1 MVESGA
7 ATAFSI
13 LVIEDDG
20 GLNVLIQ
27 KLLQSAGITA
37 SGANSGGDALG
48 KLSESTY
55 DLLLVDYRLPDMT
68 GEALIRELLEMQPD
82 AAFIVMSGHGEV
94 TVAVDLMKLGAR
106 DYLVKDGNF
115 LDALPTV
122 VARARRHIEVERR
135 LKESQRA
142 LRESE
147 AKHRTI
153 YENIQDVYYEI
164 DLDGIVLEMSPSVMA
179 VLGYDRQELIGKSF
193 FDVFASPEQQREFLQ
208 LIRERGTL
216 ADYEFILL
224 GKISPRPC
232 ALTSKLIAGED
243 GIAPRI
249 IGTIRDIHLRKE
261 AEGLLKASLREKE
274 VLLKEI
280 HHRVKNNMQVISSLL
295 SLQAAEI
302 EDNKTR
308 ELFMESQN
316 RVKSMALI
324 HEKLYHSETLSRVD
338 FGEYVRDLSA
348 SLVRTYASSN
358 VSLAVMAADIFLGVD
373 IAIPCGLIV
382 NELVSNSLKHAFP
395 DGRAG
400 TISIDCQFTTADEC
414 TLCVT
419 DNGIGFPK
427 NFDFASTRSL
437 GLTLVQTLSKQLHG
451 VLTIDSTGGTAFTIR
466 FPRARVGK

>member
-1 MVESGA
+1 MAEPEA
-7 ATAFSI
+7 MMPFSL
-13 LVIEDDG
+13 LVIEDDE
-20 GLNVLIQ
+20 GLNTLIQ
-27 KLLQSAGITA
+27 KLLRSSGIA
-37 SGANSGGDALG
+37 VVGALRGSEALG
-48 KLSESTY
+48 FLGERSF

-68 GEALIRELLEMQPD
+68 AEELIRSVKDIQPE
-82 AAFIVMSGHGEV
+82 AAFVVMSGHGEV
-94 TVAVDLMKLGAR
+94 TIAVDLMKLGAK
-106 DYLVKDGNF
+106 DYLIKDNDF
-115 LDALPTV
+115 LDVLPTV
-122 VARARRHIEVERR
+122 IARVRKHLEVERC
-135 LKESQRA
+135 LKDSQRA

-164 DLDGIVLEMSPSVMA
+164 DLDGTVLEVSPSVES
-179 VLGYDRQELIGKSF
+179 VLGYQRQEMIGRSF
-193 FDVFASPEQQREFLQ
+193 FEMFASPEQQREFLR

-224 GKISPRPC
+224 GKSSSRPC

-243 GIAPRI
+243 GSVPRI

-261 AEGLLKASLREKE
+261 AEELLKASLREKE

-302 EDNKTR
+302 EDKKTR

-348 SLVRTYASSN
+348 SLIRTYASGN
-358 VSLAVMAADIFLGVD
+358 VSLAVDAEDIFLGVD
-373 IAIPCGLIV
+373 VAIPCGLIV
-382 NELVSNSLKHAFP
+382 NELVSNSLKHAFV
-395 DGRAG
+395 DERSG
-400 TISIDCQFTTADEC
+400 TISIAFHFTETDEC
-414 TLCVT
+414 LLSVA
-419 DNGIGFPK
+419 DNGVGLPK
-427 NFDFASTRSL
+427 NFDFATSRSL
-437 GLTLVQTLSKQLHG
+437 GVTLVQTLTKQLHG
-451 VLTIDSTGGTAFTIR
+451 VLNIESTGGTVFVIR
-466 FPRARVGK
+466 FPRIRGKK